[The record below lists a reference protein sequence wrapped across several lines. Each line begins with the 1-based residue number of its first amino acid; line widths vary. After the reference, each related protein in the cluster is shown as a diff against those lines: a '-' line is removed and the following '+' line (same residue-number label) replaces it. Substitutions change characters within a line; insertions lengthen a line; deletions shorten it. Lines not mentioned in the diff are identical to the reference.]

1 MAANGE
7 NQRERMRERPRKGGK
22 PMSKSF
28 VNKALLGGAV
38 AAGAAVWA
46 IAPRTFSDKRR
57 NYVPSI
63 PDVWYAHR
71 GLHDAGSGLTA
82 QYANESG
89 EYVALAR
96 RMAMKAGYGSPSV
109 TGAIAPEN
117 SLAAF
122 AAACEA
128 GYGIE
133 LDLQMT
139 ADGEIVVVHDGDLM
153 RVAGDPR
160 RIADLTYDELTRIP
174 LFPTDAPGAAVAAP
188 LPGSLENPPLVTTP
202 DSAPEGYFQH
212 VPLFAD
218 VLKVVAG
225 RVPLIVEYKF
235 DDNSKWG
242 SRDVEL
248 MEKGDALLQAYSG
261 AYVIESFNPAAVNW
275 YKENRP
281 EVCRGQLSW
290 WPQGEEKPSDPAA
303 LAKEYAAGAL
313 ISTGFPAL
321 ISSPTIGM
329 AATVRRYGWLVSW
342 VPFPCRGR
350 CAAATSSPSAM
361 TGSTIIFSRR
371 SSPTSSRG
379 FTYDFGL
386 PPHDLRCGRPF
397 LFDLLD

>member
-1 MAANGE
+1 
-7 NQRERMRERPRKGGK
+7 
-22 PMSKSF
+22 MSKSF
-28 VNKALLGGAV
+28 VKKALLGGAV

-46 IAPRTFSDKRR
+46 IAPRSFSDKRR
-57 NYVPSI
+57 NYVPAV

-96 RMAMKAGYGSPSV
+96 RMAMKAGYGSPDTPGV
-109 TGAIAPEN
+109 IAPEN

-139 ADGEIVVVHDGDLM
+139 RDGEVVVVHDGDLM

-313 ISTGFPAL
+313 IFDW
-321 ISSPTIGM
+321 ISRPDFVAYDWHGGNSPQVRLARFMG
-329 AATVRRYGWLVSW
+329 AVPVSWTVRSRDELAQCDDWFDHHIFEAF
-342 VPFPCRGR
+342 VP
-350 CAAATSSPSAM
+350 
-361 TGSTIIFSRR
+361 
-371 SSPTSSRG
+371 
-379 FTYDFGL
+379 DEQ
-386 PPHDLRCGRPF
+386 
-397 LFDLLD
+397 

>member
-1 MAANGE
+1 
-7 NQRERMRERPRKGGK
+7 
-22 PMSKSF
+22 MSKSF
-28 VNKALLGGAV
+28 LKKALLGGAV

-46 IAPRTFSDKRR
+46 IAPRSFSDKRR
-57 NYVPSI
+57 HYVPAV

-96 RMAMKAGYGSPSV
+96 RMAMKAGNGSPDTPGV
-109 TGAIAPEN
+109 IAPEN

-139 ADGEIVVVHDGDLM
+139 RDGEVVVVHDGDLM

-160 RIADLTYDELTRIP
+160 RIADLTYDELTRIT
-174 LFPTDAPGAAVAAP
+174 LFPTD
-188 LPGSLENPPLVTTP
+188 
-202 DSAPEGYFQH
+202 GYYQH

-235 DDNSKWG
+235 DDNSKWDP
-242 SRDVEL
+242 RDVEL
-248 MEKGDALLQAYSG
+248 IEKGDALLQAYSG
-261 AYVIESFNPAAVNW
+261 KYVIESFNPAAVNW

-290 WPQGEEKPSDPAA
+290 WPYGEDKPTDPVA
-303 LAKEYAAGAL
+303 LGKEYAAGAL
-313 ISTGFPAL
+313 LFDWISRPDFVAYDWKGGN
-321 ISSPTIGM
+321 SPQVKLTRFMG
-329 AATVRRYGWLVSW
+329 AVPVSWTVRSRDEYAQCCDQFDRHIFEAF
-342 VPFPCRGR
+342 VP
-350 CAAATSSPSAM
+350 
-361 TGSTIIFSRR
+361 
-371 SSPTSSRG
+371 
-379 FTYDFGL
+379 DEQ
-386 PPHDLRCGRPF
+386 
-397 LFDLLD
+397 

>member
-1 MAANGE
+1 
-7 NQRERMRERPRKGGK
+7 
-22 PMSKSF
+22 MSKSF

-174 LFPTDAPGAAVAAP
+174 
-188 LPGSLENPPLVTTP
+188 PP
-202 DSAPEGYFQH
+202 
-212 VPLFAD
+212 VPPWQRRCR
-218 VLKVVAG
+218 VRLKIRRWSPHLTAL
-225 RVPLIVEYKF
+225 R
-235 DDNSKWG
+235 
-242 SRDVEL
+242 
-248 MEKGDALLQAYSG
+248 KG
-261 AYVIESFNPAAVNW
+261 
-275 YKENRP
+275 
-281 EVCRGQLSW
+281 
-290 WPQGEEKPSDPAA
+290 
-303 LAKEYAAGAL
+303 
-313 ISTGFPAL
+313 
-321 ISSPTIGM
+321 ISSM
-329 AATVRRYGWLVSW
+329 
-342 VPFPCRGR
+342 CH
-350 CAAATSSPSAM
+350 C
-361 TGSTIIFSRR
+361 
-371 SSPTSSRG
+371 SPTCSR
-379 FTYDFGL
+379 
-386 PPHDLRCGRPF
+386 
-397 LFDLLD
+397 